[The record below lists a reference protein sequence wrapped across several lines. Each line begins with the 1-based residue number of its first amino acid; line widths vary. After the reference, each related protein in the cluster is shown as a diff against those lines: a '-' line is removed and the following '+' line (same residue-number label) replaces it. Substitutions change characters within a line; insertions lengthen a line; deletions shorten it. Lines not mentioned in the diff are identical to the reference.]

1 MALYI
6 KTEEYAEY
14 GISRD
19 SDLDRVRAVVQMDL
33 KMDRVFVG
41 FVNEREYV
49 RVDFLYLRTPRR
61 PKRRGQYSGHSR
73 RQQQA

>member
-1 MALYI
+1 MALYT
-6 KTEEYAEY
+6 KTEDYAEY
-14 GISRD
+14 GISRS
-19 SDLDRVRAVVQMDL
+19 SDLDRERAVVQMDL

-41 FVNEREYV
+41 FVNEREYI
-49 RVDFLYLRTPRR
+49 RVDFLYPGSPRR